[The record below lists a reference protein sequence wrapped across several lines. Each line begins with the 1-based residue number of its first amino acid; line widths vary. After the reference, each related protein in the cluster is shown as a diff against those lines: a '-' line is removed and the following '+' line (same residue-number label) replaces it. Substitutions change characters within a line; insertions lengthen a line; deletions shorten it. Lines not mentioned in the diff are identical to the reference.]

1 MKRISLAQVETSE
14 RFFMMPKALFE
25 LDTYRKMKLESK
37 MAYGILKDRF
47 KLSISNDWIDSEGNV
62 FLYYTN
68 ESLGEILGVG
78 KDKVIRIKK
87 ELREF
92 GLLEEERQGL
102 NKPNRIYISN
112 LSVSR
117 LTEKSDLDS
126 ADKEV
131 GIYDFRKSQ
140 IESSGSRKLRVQE
153 VANYD
158 TNDTE
163 LNNTKLSNTESFK
176 EKDDDELINN
186 TRARVNT
193 SLASKNPTD
202 ELSNEEAFGKI
213 AEVLKD
219 HQDLRPILQSQF
231 EDLLFNET
239 AQALI
244 VLESLVK
251 QKGYLENTMRSGNNV
266 LQDGIE
272 IQGQDYLVKL
282 IQQESKQQ
290 LAYMA
295 EHLVNSE
302 NFGQYFDHGLT
313 NRIKVAINTVY
324 KTQLF

>member
-68 ESLGEILGVG
+68 EALGEILGVG

-117 LTEKSDLDS
+117 LTEKYDLDS

-131 GIYDFRKSQ
+131 ANYDFRKSQ
-140 IESSGSRKLRVQE
+140 IESSRSRELRVQE

-163 LNNTKLSNTESFK
+163 LNNTKLSDTESFK

-186 TRARVNT
+186 TRERVYT
-193 SLASKNPTD
+193 SSSSKNQTD
-202 ELSNEEAFGKI
+202 QLSNEEAFGKI

-219 HQDLRPILQSQF
+219 HQDLRPIFQSQF

-244 VLESLVK
+244 VLQSLVK
-251 QKGYLENTMRSGNNV
+251 QKGYLENTLRSGNNV
-266 LQDGIE
+266 LQDGIKIE
-272 IQGQDYLVKL
+272 GQDYLVKL

-302 NFGQYFDHGLT
+302 CFGHYFDHGLT

-324 KTQLF
+324 KTHLL